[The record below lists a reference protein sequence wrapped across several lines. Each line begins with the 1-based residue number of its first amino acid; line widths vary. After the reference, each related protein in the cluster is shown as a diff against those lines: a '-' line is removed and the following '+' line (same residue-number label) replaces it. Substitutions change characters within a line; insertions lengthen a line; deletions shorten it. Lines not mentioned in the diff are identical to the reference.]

1 MQVNTIKDQ
10 RKSSFIIYINNPK
23 HGLHSQGGCGGVSRG
38 CKYCEEIVL
47 NKNENFTQDRNTK
60 NREE

>member
-38 CKYCEEIVL
+38 CKYREEIVYI
-47 NKNENFTQDRNTK
+47 R
-60 NREE
+60 